1 MHTQSVLMLLY
12 HYPPTSA
19 AGTFRGYRFAKF
31 LNQLGWDP
39 IVVTTDDES
48 AGYPRDDSLM
58 QWTDTEVHTE
68 QAWIWRPLLKWRQE
82 RAKRKIAS
90 RHNRVNANTTS
101 TDKSAASKPAATQSL
116 TSKPKQTQFVGS
128 LLLTLRRVFESFLYF
143 ELLFPDRNGAW
154 FITCWYRA
162 LKTLKQQPCEII
174 FATSPPM
181 STHMAATM
189 VGWMKGIPVVLDYRD
204 PWHCGD
210 HPSWLRKQVQAV
222 ISKFCFRRAA
232 GFVFNT
238 EAAQEQ
244 FRSQYPENNHKRMQV
259 ITNGID
265 PDVIGDI
272 AQNEKPSDNSNKVR
286 ICHPGVLWGT
296 RNMTGA
302 VRGVAELV
310 QRDFD
315 VEFDQVGRI
324 ADQETINLIA
334 DCGLTDRVVT
344 VEQRIP
350 YQAVLDKLSR
360 SDIFLLLGN
369 NNHQQIP
376 SKIYDMLMFDTPI
389 LVVEAD
395 GSSRRFVEKFDLGLA
410 VDGNDPAEFADAV
423 SELLSRQDHASE
435 SRKDA
440 RQRYDYLHL
449 TESLSDLLK
458 ATVIGQNRPNTKPTT
473 PSRKVAKNTSV

>member
-1 MHTQSVLMLLY
+1 MLLY

-31 LNQLGWDP
+31 LKQLGWDP
-39 IVVTTDDES
+39 IVVTTDNES
-48 AGYPRDDSLM
+48 AGYPRDDSLL
-58 QWTDTEVHTE
+58 QWTDTDVPTE
-68 QAWIWRPLLKWRQE
+68 EAWIWRPLLKWRQE
-82 RAKRKIAS
+82 RARRKIAG
-90 RHNRVNANTTS
+90 RHNRVNANTASVDQGASSKTTS
-101 TDKSAASKPAATQSL
+101 TPSSAAQ
-116 TSKPKQTQFVGS
+116 PKQARATGF
-128 LLLTLRRVFESFLYF
+128 LLLAMRRVFESILYF
-143 ELLFPDRNGAW
+143 ECFFPDRNGAW

-162 LKTLKQQPCEII
+162 LKTLKQHPCEII

-181 STHMAATM
+181 STHMAATI
-189 VGWMKGIPVVLDYRD
+189 VGWLRGIPVVLDYRD

-210 HPSWLRKQVQAV
+210 HPSWLRKRVQAV

-265 PDVIGDI
+265 PDVIADI
-272 AQNEKPSDNSNKVR
+272 AQQEKPTDDAKVR

-296 RNMTGA
+296 RNMSGA

-310 QRDFD
+310 QRGLDI
-315 VEFDQVGRI
+315 EFDQVGRI
-324 ADQETINLIA
+324 ADQETIKLIA
-334 DCGLTDRVVT
+334 ECGLTDRVVT

-395 GSSRRFVEKFDLGLA
+395 GSSRRFVETFDLGLA
-410 VDGNDPAEFADAV
+410 VDGNDPTEFADAV
-423 SELLSRQDHASE
+423 AELLSRPKHASE
-435 SRKDA
+435 SRKEA

-458 ATVIGQNRPNTKPTT
+458 STVSDSDRPSTNSTT